1 MARSVEKI
9 KFGLK
14 LRTES
19 KENVLTLRVGVK
31 KYVLPFE
38 ARMIKSDDYIFVH
51 VPPSA
56 ELMKVTRKGLE
67 VVTRGDE
74 AEKAVVSFRKSRK
87 KTKRPRKPVT
97 MNAELESALKKV
109 PAGYRLGYGA
119 DGKPRLIKTR
129 KRAKRAVRARAKAKA
144 KPRKAARK
152 RRKTTAKR
160 RKK

>member
-9 KFGLK
+9 IFGLK
-14 LRTES
+14 LRTKS
-19 KENVLTLRVGVK
+19 KENVLTLRIGVK

-38 ARMIKSDDYIFVH
+38 ARLIKSDEYIFVH

-56 ELMKVTRKGLE
+56 ELMKITRKGLE

-74 AEKAVVSFRKSRK
+74 AEKAVVSFKRSRR
-87 KTKRPRKPVT
+87 KTKRPRKAVV
-97 MNAELESALKKV
+97 MNPDLESALKKV
-109 PAGYRLGYGA
+109 PSGYRLGYGA

-129 KRAKRAVRARAKAKA
+129 KRK
-144 KPRKAARK
+144 RKAAPAKAK
-152 RRKTTAKR
+152 RRKTAAKKRKPAAKR

>member
-1 MARSVEKI
+1 MARSIEKI
-9 KFGLK
+9 IFGLK
-14 LRTES
+14 LRTEP

-38 ARMIKSDDYIFVH
+38 ARLIKSNDYIFVH

-56 ELMKVTRKGLE
+56 ELMKITRSGLE

-87 KTKRPRKPVT
+87 KTKRPRKPVV
-97 MNAELESALKKV
+97 MNEDLENALKKV
-109 PAGYRLGYGA
+109 PAGYKLGYGT

-129 KRAKRAVRARAKAKA
+129 KRKKKAAPARAKAKA
-144 KPRKAARK
+144 KPRKAAKRK
-152 RRKTTAKR
+152 RKTTAKR